1 MIIHTVYDPLALESV
16 IKEDKNWS
24 EYQHLG
30 KLLILYFPE
39 GQNKNQGIAFSNL
52 APKYYYYYYYFLI
65 REHTTKKKLPFQ

>member
-1 MIIHTVYDPLALESV
+1 MIIHTVYDPLTLGSV

-39 GQNKNQGIAFSNL
+39 GQNKNRGIAFSNL
-52 APKYYYYYYYFLI
+52 APKCCFL
-65 REHTTKKKLPFQ
+65 FFVFFD

>member
-1 MIIHTVYDPLALESV
+1 MIIHTVYDPLTLGSV

-52 APKYYYYYYYFLI
+52 APKCCFLFSLI
-65 REHTTKKKLPFQ
+65 KEDTTKKKLPFQ